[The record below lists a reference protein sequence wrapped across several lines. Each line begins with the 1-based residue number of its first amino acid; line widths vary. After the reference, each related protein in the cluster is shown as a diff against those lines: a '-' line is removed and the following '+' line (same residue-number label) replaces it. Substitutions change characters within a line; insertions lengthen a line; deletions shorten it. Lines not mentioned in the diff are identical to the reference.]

1 MNVPQVVTTPAAIR
15 AEGLTKRYGEV
26 LAVDGLTLEI
36 GSGQFVG
43 LLGPNGSGKT
53 TTIHML
59 ASLIQPNTGSAQ
71 VAGFDIRR
79 NAVKAREAIGIVFQE
94 SALDRTL
101 TVAENLRF
109 AGLLQNL
116 PLRTISERSREL
128 LELFG
133 LGQYRATPVAALS
146 GGMRRALDIVR
157 GVLHQ
162 PKVLF
167 LDVPL
172 APGRYHRAGATP
184 VRAGSEGSQLAGAT
198 SQSQRRLPL
207 GGGRKGI
214 EIVKLRPFYAVLERE
229 LVRMIRQRTRLVAA
243 MVRPLIWLLVI
254 GGGFNSV
261 VGRAHGLNYQDFL
274 VPGVLGMT
282 TLFGA
287 MLAALTTVYDK
298 ESGVMRMMIVA
309 PLPHAWIVLA
319 KMVSAA
325 LAAIVQALLL
335 IVLLVLLGR
344 FGNGTN
350 WALLAAAVAA
360 ASFACAGIGMLT
372 ASFSRTLDNFAA
384 AMNFV
389 IFPVFFLSGSLYPV
403 ESLPVVLKRAAIINP
418 YTYGVDF
425 LKHAIL
431 PASVPMDFSVG
442 LDIAVLAGFSIVAL
456 TVASW
461 RFSQESAYEPMIRV
475 LAGKPS

>member
-1 MNVPQVVTTPAAIR
+1 M
-15 AEGLTKRYGEV
+15 
-26 LAVDGLTLEI
+26 
-36 GSGQFVG
+36 
-43 LLGPNGSGKT
+43 
-53 TTIHML
+53 
-59 ASLIQPNTGSAQ
+59 
-71 VAGFDIRR
+71 
-79 NAVKAREAIGIVFQE
+79 
-94 SALDRTL
+94 
-101 TVAENLRF
+101 
-109 AGLLQNL
+109 
-116 PLRTISERSREL
+116 
-128 LELFG
+128 
-133 LGQYRATPVAALS
+133 
-146 GGMRRALDIVR
+146 
-157 GVLHQ
+157 
-162 PKVLF
+162 
-167 LDVPL
+167 
-172 APGRYHRAGATP
+172 
-184 VRAGSEGSQLAGAT
+184 
-198 SQSQRRLPL
+198 
-207 GGGRKGI
+207 
-214 EIVKLRPFYAVLERE
+214 KLRPFYAVLERE

-274 VPGVLGMT
+274 VPGVLGMA

-325 LAAIVQALLL
+325 LAAIVQAWLL
-335 IVLLVLLGR
+335 IVLLLLLGY
-344 FGNGTN
+344 FGKSTD
-350 WALLAAAVAA
+350 WALLAIAIAA
-360 ASFACAGIGMLT
+360 ASFACAGIGMVT

-403 ESLPVVLKRAAIINP
+403 QSLPVILKRAATINP

-431 PASVPMDFSVG
+431 PTSTATDFSVA
-442 LDIAVLAGFSIVAL
+442 LDIAVLTLFSIVAL

-461 RFSQESAYEPMIRV
+461 RFSQESAYEPMIHV

>member
-1 MNVPQVVTTPAAIR
+1 M
-15 AEGLTKRYGEV
+15 
-26 LAVDGLTLEI
+26 
-36 GSGQFVG
+36 
-43 LLGPNGSGKT
+43 
-53 TTIHML
+53 
-59 ASLIQPNTGSAQ
+59 
-71 VAGFDIRR
+71 
-79 NAVKAREAIGIVFQE
+79 
-94 SALDRTL
+94 
-101 TVAENLRF
+101 
-109 AGLLQNL
+109 
-116 PLRTISERSREL
+116 
-128 LELFG
+128 
-133 LGQYRATPVAALS
+133 
-146 GGMRRALDIVR
+146 
-157 GVLHQ
+157 
-162 PKVLF
+162 
-167 LDVPL
+167 
-172 APGRYHRAGATP
+172 
-184 VRAGSEGSQLAGAT
+184 
-198 SQSQRRLPL
+198 
-207 GGGRKGI
+207 
-214 EIVKLRPFYAVLERE
+214 KLRPFYAVLERE

-261 VGRAHGLNYQDFL
+261 VGRAHGLDYQDFL

-325 LAAIVQALLL
+325 LAAIVQACLL
-335 IVLLVLLGR
+335 IVLLLLLGY
-344 FGNGTN
+344 FGKSTD
-350 WALLAAAVAA
+350 WTLLAIAIAA
-360 ASFACAGIGMLT
+360 ASFACAGIGMVT

-403 ESLPVVLKRAAIINP
+403 QSLPVVLKRTATMNP

-431 PASVPMDFSVG
+431 PASTPTDFSVA
-442 LDIAVLAGFSIVAL
+442 LDIAVLTGFSIVAL

-461 RFSQESAYEPMIRV
+461 RFSQESAYEPMIHV
-475 LAGKPS
+475 LAGKPN

>member
-1 MNVPQVVTTPAAIR
+1 
-15 AEGLTKRYGEV
+15 
-26 LAVDGLTLEI
+26 
-36 GSGQFVG
+36 VG
-43 LLGPNGSGKT
+43 
-53 TTIHML
+53 
-59 ASLIQPNTGSAQ
+59 
-71 VAGFDIRR
+71 RR
-79 NAVKAREAIGIVFQE
+79 
-94 SALDRTL
+94 
-101 TVAENLRF
+101 
-109 AGLLQNL
+109 
-116 PLRTISERSREL
+116 
-128 LELFG
+128 
-133 LGQYRATPVAALS
+133 
-146 GGMRRALDIVR
+146 
-157 GVLHQ
+157 
-162 PKVLF
+162 
-167 LDVPL
+167 
-172 APGRYHRAGATP
+172 
-184 VRAGSEGSQLAGAT
+184 
-198 SQSQRRLPL
+198 
-207 GGGRKGI
+207 RKGI

-229 LVRMIRQRTRLVAA
+229 LIRMVRQRTRLVAA

-325 LAAIVQALLL
+325 LAGIVQALLL
-335 IVLLVLLGR
+335 IVLLLLLGHFR
-344 FGNGTN
+344 STD

-360 ASFACAGIGMLT
+360 ASLACAGIGMVT

-384 AMNFV
+384 TMNFV

-403 ESLPVVLKRAAIINP
+403 QSLPVALKRAAIINP
-418 YTYGVDF
+418 YAYGVDF

-431 PASVPMDFSVG
+431 PASVPTDFSVA

>member
-1 MNVPQVVTTPAAIR
+1 M
-15 AEGLTKRYGEV
+15 
-26 LAVDGLTLEI
+26 
-36 GSGQFVG
+36 
-43 LLGPNGSGKT
+43 
-53 TTIHML
+53 
-59 ASLIQPNTGSAQ
+59 
-71 VAGFDIRR
+71 
-79 NAVKAREAIGIVFQE
+79 
-94 SALDRTL
+94 
-101 TVAENLRF
+101 
-109 AGLLQNL
+109 
-116 PLRTISERSREL
+116 
-128 LELFG
+128 
-133 LGQYRATPVAALS
+133 
-146 GGMRRALDIVR
+146 
-157 GVLHQ
+157 
-162 PKVLF
+162 
-167 LDVPL
+167 
-172 APGRYHRAGATP
+172 
-184 VRAGSEGSQLAGAT
+184 
-198 SQSQRRLPL
+198 
-207 GGGRKGI
+207 
-214 EIVKLRPFYAVLERE
+214 KLRPFYAVLERE
-229 LVRMIRQRTRLVAA
+229 VLRMIRQRTRLVAA

-261 VGRAHGLNYQDFL
+261 IGRAHGVDYQDFL

-335 IVLLVLLGR
+335 IVLLLLLGY
-344 FGNGTN
+344 FSNGAN
-350 WALLAAAVAA
+350 WALLAGAVAA
-360 ASFACAGIGMLT
+360 ASFACAGIGMVT
-372 ASFSRTLDNFAA
+372 ASFSRTMDNFAA

-403 ESLPVVLKRAAIINP
+403 QTLPIILKRAATINP

-431 PASVPMDFSVG
+431 PASVSMDFTVAM
-442 LDIAVLAGFSIVAL
+442 DIAVLGGFSIVAL
-456 TVASW
+456 TIASW